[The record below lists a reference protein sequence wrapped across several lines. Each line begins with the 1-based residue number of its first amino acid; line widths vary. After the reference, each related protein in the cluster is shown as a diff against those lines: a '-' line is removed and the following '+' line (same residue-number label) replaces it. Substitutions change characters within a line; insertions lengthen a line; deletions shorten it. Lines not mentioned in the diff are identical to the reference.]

1 MAKIVNPALFSDF
14 FNINLERFESIGA
27 FNPTLNVDTKLFIDP
42 LLLEN
47 CSTKLIS
54 KNANNRLTA
63 YFEDLITLLKAS
75 SSVGDLPWREAD
87 RRMDFRE
94 IPGTCLGYGAA
105 TIRGSAF
112 GPKLR
117 ERLLKTAKQI
127 LTLGIEDPKLFI
139 LLPLLE
145 SDVGPDR
152 ISDMVTKIILPEL
165 AEYTKQI
172 SDKFTIETEQFE
184 YKDNKYLLPRNPLED
199 KKTSI
204 ILVPKDILS
213 KLPVASDWSEV
224 ADAASRNLTIRTQ
237 VNQYIGNIWSAKHRK
252 DKEKLKQNVLSNAEA
267 FEILLRAVQSQKT
280 PSYDF
285 HSDPQGLLIWRQLLR
300 TISNEYPVTLQQ
312 VGELNIDSATEIVKK
327 INEQFEFLI
336 ENRGLSKLLWQDKR
350 NPHHERV
357 SQMIYFAIADSY
369 CKANNLDIT
378 PEADTG
384 TGAVDFKFSRGY
396 DSRILVE
403 IKLSTNPNVVLGYE
417 KQLRT
422 YAIAER
428 TMRAFYIVI
437 DVGKMGNKNR
447 NILNIMNGNRS
458 KGKPTSDIVFIDGFI
473 RASASKRK

>member
-1 MAKIVNPALFSDF
+1 MAKIINPVLFSDF
-14 FNINLERFESIGA
+14 FNIDLEKFESLGV
-27 FNPTLNVDTKLFIDP
+27 FNPTLNVDTKLFVDP

-47 CSTKLIS
+47 SSIELIS
-54 KNANNRLTA
+54 AHANNRLTA
-63 YFEDLITLLKAS
+63 YFEDIISLLKAS

-87 RRMDFRE
+87 RRMDFHE

-112 GPKLR
+112 GKKLR
-117 ERLLKTAKQI
+117 EKLLNTAKQI
-127 LTLGIEDPKLFI
+127 VSLGIEDPKLFI

-145 SDVGPDR
+145 NDVGPDR

-165 AEYTKQI
+165 AAYTLQI
-172 SDKFTIETEQFE
+172 AKSFSIPTEQYEFFGQS
-184 YKDNKYLLPRNPLED
+184 YSLPKNPLEHNS
-199 KKTSI
+199 TPI

-224 ADAASRNLTIRTQ
+224 ADAASKNSTIRSQ
-237 VNQYIGNIWSAKHRK
+237 VNLHIGNIWQAKHRK
-252 DKEKLKQNVLSNAEA
+252 DKEKLKQNVLSSPQAIET
-267 FEILLRAVQSQKT
+267 LLRAVQCQKI

-285 HSDPQGLLIWRQLLR
+285 NSDPQGLLIWRQLLK
-300 TISNEYPVTLQQ
+300 TISSDHPLSIQQ
-312 VGELNIDSATEIVKK
+312 KGPLDIDSAADIVKK

-336 ENRGLSKLLWQDKR
+336 EKRGLSKLLWRDKK

-357 SQMIYFAIADSY
+357 SQMVYFAVADSY

-384 TGAVDFKFSRGY
+384 TGAVDFKFSSGY

-403 IKLSTNPNVVLGYE
+403 IKLSTNPNVVSGYE
-417 KQLRT
+417 KQLTT

-428 TMRAFYIVI
+428 TMRATYLVI
-437 DVGKMGNKNR
+437 DVGRMGRKDQE
-447 NILNIMNGNRS
+447 ILRIMNFNKG
-458 KGKPTSDIVFIDGFI
+458 KGKPTSEIVFIDGSI
-473 RASASKRK
+473 KASASKRK